1 MEKLGVGGEAFHR
14 REGSVLR
21 MNDMRVLGLANGC
34 SKGHQPFMAFPV
46 ISKPTEK

>member
-1 MEKLGVGGEAFHR
+1 MERLGVGGETLHR
-14 REGSVLR
+14 REGVLR

-34 SKGHQPFMAFPV
+34 SKGHQPCMAFPV